1 MLSKIELEDLANNR
15 LEDANVLMIANR
27 FDAAVY
33 LCGYAV
39 ELGLKHRICK
49 TLDWEG
55 FPSTTREFE
64 NFKSFK
70 VHNLNV
76 LLNLS
81 GYERKIK
88 TEYVEEW
95 SIVNTW
101 NPESRYTLAENLDRE
116 TVEEM
121 ISATTKLL
129 EIL

>member
-1 MLSKIELEDLANNR
+1 MISKIELEDLANNR

-33 LCGYAV
+33 LCGYAI
-39 ELGLKHRICK
+39 ELGLKHRICE

-64 NFKSFK
+64 NYKSFK

-76 LLNLS
+76 LLHLS
-81 GYERKIK
+81 GFERKIK

-101 NPESRYTLAENLDRE
+101 NPESRYTLSENLDKE